1 MKMIYTISWRNV
13 WRSKLRST
21 VVIFSIALGIWGGL
35 SYLALSY
42 GLNDQRTKSVIESTL
57 SHIQIHNPE
66 FAKDRNPVYTIQD
79 WVEVMEKIKEDT
91 SVVSLTYRAEIS
103 GMISSA
109 AGGTGVGIHGID
121 RELEAG
127 VTNMSTKIIE
137 GDYLEGDK
145 RNQILISAKI
155 AEKLNVHMRSKVVL
169 TFQDNESNIQTGLF
183 RVGGIYKT
191 NNSMYDEANVFVRV
205 EDIWRLLGADEVHEI
220 AVMTGNIE
228 EVGLVRDRMKEEF
241 TGLRVEDWT
250 DLAPEL
256 AYADEMMSTFLYI
269 FIGILMLALSFG
281 IVNTMLMAILER
293 KQELGML
300 MAVGMNKRRVFLM
313 IMLETLYIGMAGGP
327 LGILMS
333 WGTISYYARTG
344 LDLSFYAKGL
354 EKVGI
359 DTMIYPYL
367 EPEAYVVVAVMV
379 VITAI
384 LSAISP
390 ARRALKLNPTEA
402 IRSI

>member
-1 MKMIYTISWRNV
+1 MKMIYTIAWRNV
-13 WRSKLRST
+13 WRSKLRSS
-21 VVIFSIALGIWGGL
+21 VVIISIALGIWGGL
-35 SYLALSY
+35 SYLALSF
-42 GLNDQRTKSVIESTL
+42 GLNDQRTRSVIESTL
-57 SHIQIHNPE
+57 SHIQIHDPD
-66 FAKDRNPVYTIQD
+66 FVKDRNPIYVIDDWEGVMTSIQ
-79 WVEVMEKIKEDT
+79 KDT
-91 SVVSLTYRAEIS
+91 NVIAMTYRAEIT

-109 AGGTGVGIHGID
+109 AGGAGVSIHGID
-121 RELEAG
+121 RSMEPQ
-127 VTNMSTKIIE
+127 VTDLHSKLLE
-137 GDYLEGDK
+137 GDYLENNK

-155 AEKLNVHMRSKVVL
+155 AEKLNLRMRSKVVL
-169 TFQDNESNIQTGLF
+169 TFQDSESNIQTGLF

-191 NNSMYDEANVFVRV
+191 NNSMYDEANVFVKV
-205 EDIWRLLGADEVHEI
+205 EDIWRLLGSPAVHEI
-220 AVMTGNIE
+220 AVIVNDIDR
-228 EVGLVRDRMKEEF
+228 VGPIKENWRGEY
-241 TGLRVEDWT
+241 TDLLVEDWT

-300 MAVGMNKRRVFLM
+300 MAVGMNKRRVFWM
-313 IMLETLYIGMAGGP
+313 ILLETLYIGLAGGP
-327 LGILMS
+327 LGILFS
-333 WGTISYYARTG
+333 WLTIGYYAQYG
-344 LDLSFYAKGL
+344 LDLSFYAQGL

-359 DTMIYPYL
+359 DTVVYPYL
-367 EPEAYVVVAVMV
+367 EPSAYAVVGVMV